1 VASGFSDVV
10 IVGGGI
16 AGLAAAYELHRRG
29 VAFQLLEA
37 AERPGGVILTEHV
50 DGFTVD
56 AGPDSLLAQKPAA
69 VDLCRELGLGD
80 RLVTTKPPR
89 VAYVLRG
96 SRLHRLPP
104 GSVLGIP
111 TRVGPFLT
119 TRLFSWPG
127 KIRMGAELFVPRRQ
141 NADADESVG
150 AFISRRF
157 GREAATYLAEPLLAG
172 IHAGDVDRLSI
183 QSLFPRLVE
192 AERVHG
198 SLLRAFRA
206 QRPAADDGGAFRS
219 LPGGIGELVRAL
231 VSVLPVSCL
240 RLRTAVTRIE
250 AAEGSQRVCLASGEA
265 LRARA
270 IILATPAF
278 VTAALVQDT
287 DSEIARLSSEI
298 RYVSTATIVLAF
310 DRNAVRH
317 PLTGSGFV
325 VPHVEDRRI
334 LAATWI
340 SSKWPSRAPDD
351 KVLLRTFAGGARDP
365 SAMEL
370 SDEAL
375 VRRSLDVLTP
385 LLGIGGEPLLAR
397 VYRWDRANAQ
407 HEVGHGARL
416 RSLEQALK
424 RHPWLF
430 LTGSGFRGVGIPD
443 CVADGRATAKHVDQ
457 WLNPAS
463 AA

>member
-1 VASGFSDVV
+1 
-10 IVGGGI
+10 
-16 AGLAAAYELHRRG
+16 
-29 VAFQLLEA
+29 
-37 AERPGGVILTEHV
+37 
-50 DGFTVD
+50 
-56 AGPDSLLAQKPAA
+56 
-69 VDLCRELGLGD
+69 
-80 RLVTTKPPR
+80 
-89 VAYVLRG
+89 
-96 SRLHRLPP
+96 
-104 GSVLGIP
+104 
-111 TRVGPFLT
+111 
-119 TRLFSWPG
+119 
-127 KIRMGAELFVPRRQ
+127 
-141 NADADESVG
+141 
-150 AFISRRF
+150 
-157 GREAATYLAEPLLAG
+157 
-172 IHAGDVDRLSI
+172 
-183 QSLFPRLVE
+183 
-192 AERVHG
+192 
-198 SLLRAFRA
+198 
-206 QRPAADDGGAFRS
+206 
-219 LPGGIGELVRAL
+219 